1 MKKSQTGISLSAWAI
16 RIVGLAAIYFFAGK
30 LTIPLAS
37 LPAYASPMWPAA
49 GLALGGV
56 LAFGYSVWPGVFLG
70 SLLLHIL
77 HFYNAAE
84 ALPASRMLLQSVG
97 IASGASLQALA
108 GAFLIRKAVRF
119 PVSLNRMYDVVKI
132 MLLGGPAACVIG
144 AAVCVA
150 VLLLTGAIHPKSWL
164 PFWGTWWLGNTL
176 GVLVLIP
183 LASAF
188 SMEMAKTRRRNQL
201 FVVIPVLIAF
211 ALTVAVFLNVR
222 KEEWKRAQLVFERQS
237 RDITDSLFANLNSY
251 MEVMYSIGE
260 FYRVGASVDRN
271 AFHLLTEGLL
281 SRHPGIQALEW
292 IPRIPGGQR
301 SFYEDA
307 ARGDGFLQFGIS
319 ALDSQK
325 KLVAAPSKDEYFPVY
340 YVEPYIGNEKALGY
354 DLSTNPAR
362 LDALDKAR
370 DLGKAVATSRL
381 VLVQE
386 KGTQSG
392 VLIFLPVYAHG
403 SVPGD
408 TESRLLDLRGFILG
422 VFRIGDM
429 VAAAVKPF
437 DRRNIA
443 IDLLD
448 RTAPSGEQV
457 LFTSR
462 AQPSG
467 AAAVAGGG
475 KGDGFESLARLQTF
489 EIGERQWSIVCSPT
503 DSYRADLHL
512 WEAWAVLTGGLFFC
526 SMLGAFLLV
535 VVGQSVTTERI
546 VIERT
551 AELSQ
556 VNAELSRV
564 NEDLER
570 EIAIHKEVESALKTS
585 EEKFRTFVDWTGDWE
600 YWITPDGRFV
610 YMTPS
615 CERITGYSPQAF
627 IEDPGLIK
635 AILPGDDYSKW
646 EGHPC
651 NHFESEA
658 AESEIEI
665 RIVAKNGDTRWV
677 SHTCRPVFQE
687 GGAYLGRRVSNRDIT
702 ERKRVE
708 DALHM
713 ATKRANAM
721 AQRAQAANVAKSDFL
736 ANMSHELRT
745 PLNVIIGFTELV
757 LDKQCGGL
765 TPQQEEYLGDVAHS
779 ARDLFLLIND
789 VLDLTRIEA
798 GKLELELSE
807 VLLPELLSRSFTIL
821 KEKALKHNIQLSY
834 EVKDIP
840 ASIIADE
847 RKLKQVI
854 YNLLA
859 NAVKFTPDG
868 GRVHMEAEKAG
879 DFVQVSIEDT
889 GIGIKE
895 QDLQRIFDPF
905 EQAESSLS
913 RRFQGTGLG
922 LSLTRSM
929 VELHGGK
936 IWAESEGEGKGAGF
950 FFLMPMTPPNM
961 NVEKDEWKRK

>member
-1 MKKSQTGISLSAWAI
+1 VQKNRLVELGKTMNKSSTGISLSAWSI
-16 RIVGLAAIYFFAGK
+16 RIVGLAAVYLVAGK
-30 LTIPLAS
+30 LSLLLAS
-37 LPAYASPMWPAA
+37 PPAYAAPIWPAA
-49 GLALGGV
+49 GLALGGI
-56 LAFGYSVWPGVFLG
+56 LSFGYGVWPGVFLG
-70 SLLLHIL
+70 SLLLQIL
-77 HFYNAAE
+77 HWSNVAE
-84 ALPASRMLLQSVG
+84 TLPASKILLQSAG

-108 GAFLIRKAVRF
+108 GAFLILKAVRL
-119 PVSLNRMYDVVKI
+119 PVSLNRMHDVLKI
-132 MLLGGPAACVIG
+132 MLLGGPVACVIS
-144 AAVCVA
+144 ATVCIA
-150 VLLLTGAIHPKSWL
+150 TLLFTGAIHPENWL
-164 PFWGTWWLGNTL
+164 PSWGTWWLGDTL
-176 GVLVLIP
+176 GVLVFIP
-183 LASAF
+183 LTSAF
-188 SMEMAKTRRRNQL
+188 SMEMAKSRLRNQL
-201 FVVIPVLIAF
+201 FVIIPVLIAF
-211 ALTVAVFLNVR
+211 LLTVAIFLNVD

-237 RDITDSLFANLNSY
+237 SDITDSLLANLNSY

-260 FYRVGASVDRN
+260 FYRADASVDRN

-281 SRHPGIQALEW
+281 VRHPGIQALEW
-292 IPRIPGGQR
+292 IPRIPDGQR

-307 ARGDGFLQFGIS
+307 ARRDGFSQFEIS
-319 ALDSQK
+319 AQDSQK
-325 KLVAAPSKDEYFPVY
+325 KLVPALSKDEYFPVY
-340 YVEPYIGNEKALGY
+340 YVEPYMGNEKALGY

-362 LDALDKAR
+362 LDALNKAR
-370 DLGKAVATSRL
+370 DLGRAVATSRL

-392 VLIFLPVYAHG
+392 VLIFLPVYANG

-408 TESRLLDLRGFILG
+408 TESRRRNLRGFILG

-429 VAAAVKPF
+429 VTAAVKPF
-437 DRRNIA
+437 DQRNIA

-448 RTAPSGEQV
+448 RTAPSQEQM

-462 AQPSG
+462 SQPSG
-467 AAAVAGGG
+467 AAAIAGGETRNG
-475 KGDGFESLARLQTF
+475 LENLSRLQTF

-535 VVGQSVTTERI
+535 VIGQSATTERI

-570 EIAIHKEVESALKTS
+570 EIVIHKQT
-585 EEKFRTFVDWTGDWE
+585 
-600 YWITPDGRFV
+600 
-610 YMTPS
+610 
-615 CERITGYSPQAF
+615 
-627 IEDPGLIK
+627 
-635 AILPGDDYSKW
+635 
-646 EGHPC
+646 
-651 NHFESEA
+651 
-658 AESEIEI
+658 
-665 RIVAKNGDTRWV
+665 
-677 SHTCRPVFQE
+677 
-687 GGAYLGRRVSNRDIT
+687 
-702 ERKRVE
+702 E
-708 DALHM
+708 DALHT

-721 AQRAQAANVAKSDFL
+721 AERAQAANVAKSDFL

-745 PLNVIIGFTELV
+745 PLNVIIGFTELI

-765 TPQQEEYLGDVAHS
+765 TPQQEECLGDVIQS

-789 VLDLTRIEA
+789 ILDLTKIEA
-798 GKLELELSE
+798 GDLKLELSE
-807 VLLPELLSRSFTIL
+807 VRLPELLSRSLTTL

-834 EVKDIP
+834 EEKEIP

-847 RKLKQVI
+847 RKVKQI
-854 YNLLA
+854 LYNLLA

-868 GRVHMEAEKAG
+868 GRVHIGAELAG
-879 DFVQVSIEDT
+879 GFVQVSIQDT
-889 GIGIKE
+889 GIGIKKD
-895 QDLQRIFDPF
+895 DLQRIFEPF

-936 IWAESEGEGKGAGF
+936 IWAESEGEGKGARF
-950 FFLMPMTPPNM
+950 FFVMPPMPPNM
-961 NVEKDEWKRK
+961 NVEKNEWQRN

>member
-1 MKKSQTGISLSAWAI
+1 MNKSRAGISLSAWSV
-16 RIVGLAAIYFFAGK
+16 RIAGLAAVYFFAGA
-30 LTIPLAS
+30 LCLPLAS
-37 LPAYASPMWPAA
+37 PPVYAPPMWPAA

-56 LAFGYSVWPGVFLG
+56 LVFGYGVWPGVFLG
-70 SLLLHIL
+70 SLLLQL
-77 HFYNAAE
+77 LRYSDVTE
-84 ALPASRMLLQSVG
+84 ALPASGMLLQSAG

-108 GAFLIRKAVRF
+108 GAFLILKAVRF
-119 PVSLNRMYDVVKI
+119 PVSLNRMHDVLKI
-132 MLLGGPAACVIG
+132 MLLGGPVACVISATAG
-144 AAVCVA
+144 VAA
-150 VLLLTGAIHPKSWL
+150 LLLAGIIHPESWL

-176 GVLVLIP
+176 GVLVCIP
-183 LASAF
+183 LTSAC
-188 SMEMAKTRRRNQL
+188 SIEMIKSRQRNLL
-201 FVVIPVLIAF
+201 FVIIPVLMAF
-211 ALTVAVFLNVR
+211 VLTVAVFLNVR
-222 KEEWKRAQLVFERQS
+222 KEEWKRTQLVFERQS
-237 RDITDSLFANLNSY
+237 SDITDSLRANLNSY

-260 FYRVGASVDRN
+260 FYRAGASVDRN

-281 SRHPGIQALEW
+281 ARHPGIQALEW

-307 ARGDGFLQFGIS
+307 ARGDGFLQFEIS
-319 ALDSQK
+319 AQDSQK
-325 KLVAAPSKDEYFPVY
+325 KLVPAPPKEEYFPVY
-340 YVEPYIGNEKALGY
+340 YVEPYTGNEKALGY
-354 DLSTNPAR
+354 DLSTNPVR
-362 LDALDKAR
+362 LDALNKAR
-370 DLGKAVATSRL
+370 DLGKATATSRL

-392 VLIFLPVYAHG
+392 VLIFLPVYADG
-403 SVPGD
+403 SVPGG
-408 TESRLLDLRGFILG
+408 TESRRRNLRGFILG

-448 RTAPSGEQV
+448 RTAPSAEQM

-462 AQPSG
+462 TQPSD
-467 AAAVAGGG
+467 AAAVAGRGRR
-475 KGDGFESLARLQTF
+475 DGLESLSRLRTF

-503 DSYRADLHL
+503 GSYRADLHL
-512 WEAWAVLTGGLFFC
+512 WEPGAVLTGGLFFC

-535 VVGQSVTTERI
+535 VIGQSVITERV

-564 NEDLER
+564 NEDLEH
-570 EIAIHKEVESALKTS
+570 EIGIHKQVETALKIS

-615 CERITGYSPQAF
+615 CERITGYSAQAF
-627 IEDPGLIK
+627 IGDPGLIK
-635 AILPGDDYSKW
+635 GILPPDDYSKW

-665 RIVAKNGDTRWV
+665 RIVAKNGDIRWV
-677 SHTCRPVFQE
+677 SHSCRPVLQE

-702 ERKRVE
+702 ERKYVE
-708 DALHM
+708 DELLM
-713 ATKRANAM
+713 ATRRANAM
-721 AQRAQAANVAKSDFL
+721 AQRAQAANVAKSEFL

-745 PLNVIIGFTELV
+745 PLNVIIGFTELI

-789 VLDLTRIEA
+789 ILDLTKTEA
-798 GKLELELSE
+798 GKLELELSQ
-807 VLLPELLSRSFTIL
+807 VPLPELLSRSFTIL

-834 EVKDIP
+834 EVKEIP

-847 RKLKQVI
+847 RKLKQII

-868 GRVHMEAEKAG
+868 GKVHMEAESAG
-879 DFVQVSIEDT
+879 GFVQVSIEDT

-913 RRFQGTGLG
+913 RRFQGTGVG

-936 IWAESEGEGKGAGF
+936 IWAESEGEGKGAKF
-950 FFLMPMTPPNM
+950 FFLMPTMPPNM
-961 NVEKDEWKRK
+961 NAEKNEWK

>member
-1 MKKSQTGISLSAWAI
+1 MGESRTGISLSAWLI
-16 RIVGLAAIYFFAGK
+16 RIVGLAAVYFFAGK
-30 LTIPLAS
+30 LSIPLAS
-37 LPAYASPMWPAA
+37 PHAYASPIWVPA

-56 LAFGYSVWPGVFLG
+56 LAFGYGVWPGVFAG
-70 SLLLHIL
+70 SFLLHFL
-77 HFYNAAE
+77 HWSNAAG
-84 ALPASRMLLQSVG
+84 ALPASEMFLQSVAM
-97 IASGASLQALA
+97 ASGASLQALA
-108 GAFLIRKAVRF
+108 GVFLILKAVRF
-119 PVSLNRMYDVVKI
+119 PVSLNRMHDVVKL
-132 MLLGGPAACVIG
+132 MLLGGPVACVISATAG
-144 AAVCVA
+144 VA
-150 VLLLTGAIHPKSWL
+150 VLLLTGAIRPESWL
-164 PFWGTWWLGNTL
+164 PFWGTWWLGNSL
-176 GVLVLIP
+176 GVLVCIP
-183 LASAF
+183 LTSACSF
-188 SMEMAKTRRRNQL
+188 EMSKSRLRNRL
-201 FVVIPVLIAF
+201 SVIIPVLIAF
-211 ALTVAVFLNVR
+211 VLTIAVFLNVR
-222 KEEWKRAQLVFERQS
+222 EEEWKRAQLVFERQS
-237 RDITDSLFANLNSY
+237 SDITDSLLANLNSY

-260 FYRVGASVDRN
+260 FYRVAPSVDRN
-271 AFHLLTEGLL
+271 AFHILTEGLL
-281 SRHPGIQALEW
+281 LRHPGIQALEW

-307 ARGDGFLQFGIS
+307 ARRDGFLQFEFS
-319 ALDSQK
+319 AQDTQK
-325 KLVAAPSKDEYFPVY
+325 KLVPAPAKEEYFPVY

-362 LDALDKAR
+362 LEALSKAR

-392 VLIFLPVYAHG
+392 VLIFLPVYAEG

-408 TESRLLDLRGFILG
+408 TESRRRDLSGFILG

-429 VAAAVKPF
+429 VTAAVKPF
-437 DRRNIA
+437 DQRNID

-448 RTAPSGEQV
+448 RTAPSGERM
-457 LFTSR
+457 LFTSG

-467 AAAVAGGG
+467 AAAVAVGERRN
-475 KGDGFESLARLQTF
+475 GFEGLAHFQTY
-489 EIGERQWSIVCSPT
+489 EIGERKWSIVCSST

-535 VVGQSVTTERI
+535 VIGQSATTERI

-556 VNAELSRV
+556 ANAELSRV
-564 NEDLER
+564 NEDLEH
-570 EIAIHKEVESALKTS
+570 EIVIHKEVEAALKTS

-600 YWITPDGRFV
+600 YWVTPDGHFV

-615 CERITGYSPQAF
+615 CERITGYSAQAF
-627 IEDPGLIK
+627 IGDPGLIK
-635 AILPGDDYSKW
+635 RILPGDDYSKW
-646 EGHPC
+646 EEHHC
-651 NHFESEA
+651 NHFESKA
-658 AESEIEI
+658 GESEIEI
-665 RIVAKNGDTRWV
+665 RIVAKNGDIRWI
-677 SHTCRPVFQE
+677 SHSCRPVFQE

-713 ATKRANAM
+713 ATERANAM

-745 PLNVIIGFTELV
+745 PLNVIIGFTELI

-807 VLLPELLSRSFTIL
+807 VPLPELLSRSSTIL
-821 KEKALKHNIQLSY
+821 KEKALKHNIHLSC
-834 EVKDIP
+834 EIKEIP
-840 ASIIADE
+840 PSIIADE
-847 RKLKQVI
+847 RKLKQI
-854 YNLLA
+854 MYNLLA

-868 GRVHMEAEKAG
+868 GRVHMEAESSG
-879 DFVQVSIEDT
+879 SFVQVSIADT

-936 IWAESEGEGKGAGF
+936 IWAESEGEGKGARF
-950 FFLMPMTPPNM
+950 LFLMPTMPPNM

>member
-1 MKKSQTGISLSAWAI
+1 MG
-16 RIVGLAAIYFFAGK
+16 
-30 LTIPLAS
+30 
-37 LPAYASPMWPAA
+37 
-49 GLALGGV
+49 
-56 LAFGYSVWPGVFLG
+56 
-70 SLLLHIL
+70 
-77 HFYNAAE
+77 
-84 ALPASRMLLQSVG
+84 
-97 IASGASLQALA
+97 
-108 GAFLIRKAVRF
+108 
-119 PVSLNRMYDVVKI
+119 D
-132 MLLGGPAACVIG
+132 
-144 AAVCVA
+144 
-150 VLLLTGAIHPKSWL
+150 
-164 PFWGTWWLGNTL
+164 TL
-176 GVLVLIP
+176 GVLVFIP
-183 LASAF
+183 LIS
-188 SMEMAKTRRRNQL
+188 SCCIGMTKSRLRNQL
-201 FVVIPVLIAF
+201 SVIVPVLIAF
-211 ALTVAVFLNVR
+211 VLTVAIFLNVR
-222 KEEWKRAQLVFERQS
+222 EAEWKRAQLVFERQS
-237 RDITDSLFANLNSY
+237 SDITDSLRANLNSY

-260 FYRVGASVDRN
+260 FYRADASVDRN
-271 AFHLLTEGLL
+271 AFRLLTEGLL
-281 SRHPGIQALEW
+281 ERHPGIQALEW
-292 IPRIPGGQR
+292 IPRIPGGHR

-307 ARGDGFLQFGIS
+307 AREDGFLHFEIS
-319 ALDSQK
+319 VQDSQK
-325 KLVAAPSKDEYFPVY
+325 KLERAPSKDEYFPVY

-362 LDALDKAR
+362 LDALNKAR
-370 DLGKAVATSRL
+370 DLGKAIATSRL

-392 VLIFLPVYAHG
+392 VLIFLPVYAYG

-408 TESRLLDLRGFILG
+408 TESRRRDLTGFILG

-437 DRRNIA
+437 DQRNIA

-448 RTAPSGEQV
+448 RTAPAAEQM

-462 AQPSG
+462 AQPSD
-467 AAAVAGGG
+467 AAAITGRGSR
-475 KGDGFESLARLQTF
+475 DGLENLAHLQTF

-535 VVGQSVTTERI
+535 VIGQSATTERI

-564 NEDLER
+564 NEDLEH
-570 EIAIHKEVESALKTS
+570 EIVIHKEVETALKTS

-600 YWITPDGRFV
+600 YWITPDGHFV

-615 CERITGYSPQAF
+615 CDRITGYSAQAF
-627 IEDPGLIK
+627 IGDPGLIK
-635 AILPGDDYSKW
+635 RILPPDDYSKW

-651 NHFESEA
+651 SHFESEA
-658 AESEIEI
+658 GESEIEI
-665 RIVAKNGDTRWV
+665 RILAKNGDVRWV
-677 SHTCRPVFQE
+677 SHSCRPVFQE

-702 ERKRVE
+702 ERKHVE
-708 DALHM
+708 DALHS
-713 ATKRANAM
+713 ATTRANAM
-721 AQRAQAANVAKSDFL
+721 AERAQAANVAKSDFL

-745 PLNVIIGFTELV
+745 PLNVIIGFTELI
-757 LDKQCGGL
+757 LDKQCGDI
-765 TPQQEEYLGDVAHS
+765 TPQQEEYLGDVVHS

-789 VLDLTRIEA
+789 ILDLTKIEA

-807 VLLPELLSRSFTIL
+807 VPLPELLSRSFTIL

-840 ASIIADE
+840 GSIIADE
-847 RKLKQVI
+847 RKLKQII
-854 YNLLA
+854 YNLLS

-868 GRVHMEAEKAG
+868 GRVQMEAELAG
-879 DFVQVSIEDT
+879 GFVQVSIADT

-936 IWAESEGEGKGAGF
+936 IWAESEGEGKGARF
-950 FFLMPMTPPNM
+950 FFLMPTMPPNM
-961 NVEKDEWKRK
+961 NVEKDEWKRN